1 MFASPSAPH
10 NPYIQ
15 LLEPE
20 VESPHAIKLVCLP
33 LRRLSSRGR
42 SVCWE
47 ALETPQVMPRVLLYM
62 LEVRAYIS
70 WRPWRVGS
78 VCWRCDDVNEGSL
91 EEEGCS
97 SEEGSS
103 EECSAEEE

>member
-1 MFASPSAPH
+1 M
-10 NPYIQ
+10 
-15 LLEPE
+15 
-20 VESPHAIKLVCLP
+20 
-33 LRRLSSRGR
+33 
-42 SVCWE
+42 
-47 ALETPQVMPRVLLYM
+47 MPRVLLYM
-62 LEVRAYIS
+62 LEVRVYIS

-103 EECSAEEE
+103 EECSAEEEGSSEGEGSSEEEGCSSECWRCWRCRR